1 MKFKYNV
8 TGSDRK
14 RLVTAMAERLEC
26 PAKYKGAPTF
36 AYEVDYFTMKD
47 RKKQREN
54 RKLKH
59 KEEMIDKHNSFGNKD
74 LTPFNAV
81 LQMRTKD
88 KAAIALK

>member
-1 MKFKYNV
+1 MFSNQRKSIGEIVPRNDR
-8 TGSDRK
+8 GSLPGED
-14 RLVTAMAERLEC
+14 
-26 PAKYKGAPTF
+26 KGGNG
-36 AYEVDYFTMKD
+36 MKD

-59 KEEMIDKHNSFGNKD
+59 KEEMIDKQNSFGNKD
-74 LTPFNAV
+74 LTPYNTV

>member
-1 MKFKYNV
+1 
-8 TGSDRK
+8 
-14 RLVTAMAERLEC
+14 
-26 PAKYKGAPTF
+26 
-36 AYEVDYFTMKD
+36 MKD

-59 KEEMIDKHNSFGNKD
+59 KEEMIDKHNSFGIKD
-74 LTPFNAV
+74 LTPYNAV

>member
-1 MKFKYNV
+1 MK
-8 TGSDRK
+8 G
-14 RLVTAMAERLEC
+14 
-26 PAKYKGAPTF
+26 
-36 AYEVDYFTMKD
+36 

-74 LTPFNAV
+74 LTPYNTA